1 METQEHDPI
10 AFLNRLYKETGYL
23 FDDIALYNIRD
34 NGFRCNSVRLNIK
47 NNKDNTIVMIKLQPI
62 SNIPVIKIKKSIHIT
77 IGVFKD
83 VEKNYLKKQGYEM
96 MRDILGEDILI
107 RDLLLVGHIS
117 HSCSLVIN
125 SNNSDSASIY
135 NFVISFRNRYLKN
148 AIVSS
153 FFPVHISF
161 AHFGVAE
168 LLKKHQN
175 IQNINDVQEEQAIR
189 ADVPEQVVVRA
200 DVPEQVVVR
209 ADVPEQIAVQ
219 VDVQEQEVVQVDV
232 QEQEVVQVDVQEQ
245 EVVRADVPEQI
256 ADQEAIRADVQEANR
271 DVERVIRVMPNIID
285 RALQY
290 RTNAIDRA
298 MQSRMDV
305 QPVQTRTNTDV
316 RAVQTTNQAS
326 SQTTRTPLN
335 TQAPIFYPNRVYR
348 CCVVYPVYQYY

>member
-1 METQEHDPI
+1 METRVHDPI

-23 FDDIALYNIRD
+23 FDDIALYNIQA
-34 NGFRCNSVRLNIK
+34 NGFRCNRVRLNIRD
-47 NNKDNTIVMIKLQPI
+47 NTDNTIVMIKLQPI

-125 SNNSDSASIY
+125 SNNTDSASICD
-135 NFVISFRNRYLKN
+135 FVISFRNRYLEN

-161 AHFGVAE
+161 AHNGVAE
-168 LLKKHQN
+168 LLNKHQN
-175 IQNINDVQEEQAIR
+175 IQIINDDDIQEEQEAIHADVQEHEAIR
-189 ADVPEQVVVRA
+189 ADV
-200 DVPEQVVVR
+200 
-209 ADVPEQIAVQ
+209 
-219 VDVQEQEVVQVDV
+219 QE
-232 QEQEVVQVDVQEQ
+232 
-245 EVVRADVPEQI
+245 
-256 ADQEAIRADVQEANR
+256 QEAIRADVQEQAIRADVQEQEAIRADVQEQEAIHADVQEQAIQQEAIHADVQEQEAIHADIQEANQA
-271 DVERVIRVMPNIID
+271 VERVIPNVID

-305 QPVQTRTNTDV
+305 

-335 TQAPIFYPNRVYR
+335 SQAPLFYPNIVYR

>member
-200 DVPEQVVVR
+200 DVPEQ
-209 ADVPEQIAVQ
+209 IA
-219 VDVQEQEVVQVDV
+219 VQVDV